1 MSEIKQYNAINKEF
15 IIWLS
20 RTLNAEQERVNDPK
34 NISIES
40 VQTETQRQKWVN
52 KQNRAS

>member
-1 MSEIKQYNAINKEF
+1 MSEIKKYNAINKEF